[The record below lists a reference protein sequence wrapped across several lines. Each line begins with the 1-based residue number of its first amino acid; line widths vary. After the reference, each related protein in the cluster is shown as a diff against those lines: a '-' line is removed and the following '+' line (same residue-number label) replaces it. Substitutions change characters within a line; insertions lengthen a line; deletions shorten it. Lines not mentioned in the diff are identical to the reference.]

1 MNRVTVLAPGK
12 LNLTLDVTGFAENG
26 YHTLDMI
33 MQSVSLSERV
43 TIRKNGDIRLRL
55 PGSFVPANESNT
67 AYKAAVVFFRETGLL
82 AGADITI
89 RKTVPVRA
97 GMAGGSADA
106 AAVLVGLNELYGARL
121 SQKELCGL
129 GMMVGAD
136 VPFCIAGGTARVT
149 GVGDILEP
157 LPACPPCFF
166 TVCMPKGGVSTPQ
179 AYARYDELGTD
190 VRPDGEAA
198 EAAVRAGDLDALC
211 AQMVNALEY
220 SSGSVANGPIEEI
233 LRACG
238 AKAAL
243 MTGSGAAVFGVFPE
257 RGAAEEARAKLLE
270 KYPKAWVVRPV
281 PRGAHVVETN

>member
-33 MQSVSLSERV
+33 MQSVSLAERV
-43 TIRKNGDIRLRL
+43 VVRKSGDLRLRL

-67 AYKAAVVFFRETGLL
+67 AYKAALVFFRETGLL
-82 AGADITI
+82 AGADITV
-89 RKTVPVRA
+89 KKAVPVRA

-121 SQKELCGL
+121 SQKELCEL

-136 VPFCIAGGTARVT
+136 VPFCIVGGTARVT
-149 GVGDILEP
+149 GVGDVLEP
-157 LPACPPCFF
+157 LPPCPPCFF
-166 TVCMPKGGVSTPQ
+166 TVCMPKGGISTPQ
-179 AYARYDELGTD
+179 AYARYDALGTD

-198 EAAVRAGDLDALC
+198 VAAVRAGDLDALC
-211 AQMVNALEY
+211 AQMVNALEF
-220 SSGSVANGPIEEI
+220 SSGSAANRPIEEI
-233 LRACG
+233 LRASG

-243 MTGSGAAVFGVFPE
+243 MTGSGAAVFGVFAE
-257 RGAAEEARAKLLE
+257 RGAAETARAKLLE
-270 KYPKAWVVRPV
+270 RYPKAWVVRPV
-281 PRGAHVVETN
+281 PRGAHVVESN